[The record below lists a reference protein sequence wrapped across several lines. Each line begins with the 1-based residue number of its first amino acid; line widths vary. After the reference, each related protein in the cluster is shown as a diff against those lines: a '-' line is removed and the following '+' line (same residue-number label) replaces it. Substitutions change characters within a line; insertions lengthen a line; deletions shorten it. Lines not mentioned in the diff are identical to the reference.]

1 MPSWQERESDTRA
14 RSRADNEST
23 ARARGSQ
30 AAGGGMSS
38 FRCEC
43 GDEACTCAIRLTA
56 VEYESVRAYAT
67 HFAIAGNHE
76 NPESEQLVEEH
87 ERFAVVETV
96 YGEAAKLARRS
107 YPRQWRRLTRSTD
120 PLETSCQVPEGR
132 AEPWTQE
139 GPAFARARRCFR
151 AGALYGEFPADSS
164 QARPPTAACPGRR
177 HRVAERAL
185 ARAPPALTHTY
196 ARRPIEP
203 AVPLTGSAA
212 STARR
217 RLEG

>member
-43 GDEACTCAIRLTA
+43 GDEACTCAIRLTG

-76 NPESEQLVEEH
+76 NPESEQLIEEH

-120 PLETSCQVPEGR
+120 PLETTCQVPRG
-132 AEPWTQE
+132 EPSHGPQE
-139 GPAFARARRCFR
+139 VPPSLEH
-151 AGALYGEFPADSS
+151 AGAFERERSTVNSPQAIPRPDRRFRRVQAD
-164 QARPPTAACPGRR
+164 G
-177 HRVAERAL
+177 
-185 ARAPPALTHTY
+185 
-196 ARRPIEP
+196 IELLN
-203 AVPLTGSAA
+203 AHWHGL
-212 STARR
+212 RQR
-217 RLEG
+217 

>member
-30 AAGGGMSS
+30 AAGGAMSS

-120 PLETSCQVPEGR
+120 PLETTCQVPGG
-132 AEPWTQE
+132 EPSH
-139 GPAFARARRCFR
+139 GPKKVPTVNSPQAIPMPDRRCR
-151 AGALYGEFPADSS
+151 RVPADGIELLN
-164 QARPPTAACPGRR
+164 A
-177 HRVAERAL
+177 HWHAL
-185 ARAPPALTHTY
+185 RQ
-196 ARRPIEP
+196 R
-203 AVPLTGSAA
+203 
-212 STARR
+212 
-217 RLEG
+217 